1 MNARY
6 NVVIVGQTGVCKST
20 LINYLYGKK
29 VAETGVGKP
38 VTKNG
43 FHPIDFEINGLPICL
58 FDSWGLEVGK
68 QEEWLQDLDNE
79 FKQRGVNE
87 PADKWFHSVFYCIN
101 AGSARIQ
108 ECDITIIKKFIAEK
122 YKVSVIL
129 TKCDQV
135 DVDVE
140 EALKNELQTQINGL
154 SVISICSEE
163 KRTRTGFTEKFGK
176 ERVELQAFNDFF
188 DSLILR
194 LPLRC
199 KSVME
204 QALNTWVSKAKAKAR
219 DDIGIGGS
227 NKDAVEYA
235 IKNSAKELA
244 EKIQDLV
251 NTEIEKTFQMY
262 DTFSSHLGYPPYE
275 NKKSNKNIYE
285 SVNNMGW
292 WDDFC
297 IWDDLSWRYKWVET
311 TRDVIFF
318 IPVMVTVFFNKN
330 LVIENVEKSICDCE
344 KKFKELIAQEVD
356 DVTNMLRELKSKAK

>member
-6 NVVIVGQTGVCKST
+6 NVVIVGQTGVGKST

-58 FDSWGLEVGK
+58 FDSWGLEVGSYDK
-68 QEEWLQDLDNE
+68 WMQDLDKE
-79 FKQRGVNE
+79 FKERGVNE
-87 PADKWFHSVFYCIN
+87 SADKWFHSVFYCIQ
-101 AGSARIQ
+101 AGGSRIQ
-108 ECDITIIKKFIAEK
+108 KCDITIIKKFIAEN

-154 SVISICSEE
+154 SVISVCSEE

-176 ERVELQAFNDFF
+176 EGLELQAFNDFF

-204 QALNTWVSKAKAKAR
+204 QTLNTWVSKAKAKAR
-219 DDIGIGGS
+219 DGIGFGGM
-227 NKDAVEYA
+227 NTDVVEYE

-251 NTEIEKTFQMY
+251 NTEIENTFQMY

-275 NKKSNKNIYE
+275 NKKINENFDFKSASESFWGDDWKDVILTVALLPLAVIFLAFEKNSVIEKIEENIY
-285 SVNNMGW
+285 S
-292 WDDFC
+292 
-297 IWDDLSWRYKWVET
+297 Y
-311 TRDVIFF
+311 
-318 IPVMVTVFFNKN
+318 
-330 LVIENVEKSICDCE
+330 E
-344 KKFKELIAQEVD
+344 KKFKKLIEQEVD
-356 DVTNMLRELKSKAK
+356 DVTKMLRSLKLKVTE